1 MCWKPWSLGVGLCLV
16 PDGAG
21 MALARPHDHGSPDTH
36 SRAHTNACLA
46 LAAKSSRKTLLL
58 WAVQFISL
66 QICNG
71 WHLFAFLCGFGKEER
86 IWIQNSYKMAWH
98 GVAWI
103 GLFCLLLLCI
113 TFHINFRLW
122 VDVYL
127 ALQSCTPLQLILLF
141 EKEIP
146 RVYLLC
152 IRNQSP
158 TWRLGEMGW
167 WRAWA
172 ARGKFSLFKGSPWAG
187 EFQVC
192 SQPCSQKFRQTVVP
206 FLHLLPLALLSV
218 LTLQP
223 GCGVTTL
230 HVPRAVFSAVV
241 GHSHGPAWNV
251 HTGPDEVSCRLQ
263 LLAEPSIRAFSPPFL
278 LHLISVNL
286 Q

>member
-1 MCWKPWSLGVGLCLV
+1 MAAPTHTAGLTEMPSQPSV
-16 PDGAG
+16 Q
-21 MALARPHDHGSPDTH
+21 
-36 SRAHTNACLA
+36 RAEEKHCYYGL
-46 LAAKSSRKTLLL
+46 
-58 WAVQFISL
+58 FISL

-103 GLFCLLLLCI
+103 GLFCLLLLWI

-127 ALQSCTPLQLILLF
+127 VLQSCTPLQLILLF

-152 IRNQSP
+152 IRKQGP
-158 TWRLGEMGW
+158 VWRLGEMGW
-167 WRAWA
+167 WWTWA

-192 SQPCSQKFRQTVVP
+192 SQPCSEKFRQTVVL
-206 FLHLLPLALLSV
+206 FLHPWLCFVSP
-218 LTLQP
+218 LQP
-223 GCGVTTL
+223 ALGVTTL
-230 HVPRAVFSAVV
+230 HVPQCSAWAVLGQSMAQPEMGIQSLLRSPV
-241 GHSHGPAWNV
+241 GC
-251 HTGPDEVSCRLQ
+251 SCLQ
-263 LLAEPSIRAFSPPFL
+263 NHQLEYFPLLFFCI
-278 LHLISVNL
+278 
-286 Q
+286 